1 MGRKKWTRTGKELQ
15 ISGKLCVR
23 EERVLVAGGKEMKEK
38 GRWTEEKVG
47 GREERIDYRKIWK
60 WVGRGRWRE
69 LGKGD
74 GETRIIAEG
83 QRIV

>member
-38 GRWTEEKVG
+38 GR
-47 GREERIDYRKIWK
+47 
-60 WVGRGRWRE
+60 
-69 LGKGD
+69 
-74 GETRIIAEG
+74 
-83 QRIV
+83 